1 METLRRAIAD
11 NREVFVNIINKNTED
26 ARASQDNLVED
37 LEKVIDEVFQL
48 RVKVEKSEKKFVE
61 DTFSMQK
68 AVNDLEA
75 HINTSIITEKSVRK
89 AADKQLAEQMDQ
101 VSRLAGRN

>member
-37 LEKVIDEVFQL
+37 LEKVSSSSNVSSHQQ
-48 RVKVEKSEKKFVE
+48 S
-61 DTFSMQK
+61 
-68 AVNDLEA
+68 DLEKEIKQQKQKFKSLEEVKLA
-75 HINTSIITEKSVRK
+75 NDSIHHEYV
-89 AADKQLAEQMDQ
+89 L
-101 VSRLAGRN
+101 